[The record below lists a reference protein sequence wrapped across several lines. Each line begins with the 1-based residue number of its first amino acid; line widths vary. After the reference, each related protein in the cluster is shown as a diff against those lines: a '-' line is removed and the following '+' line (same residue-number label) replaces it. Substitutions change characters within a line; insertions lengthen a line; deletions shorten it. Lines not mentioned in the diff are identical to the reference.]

1 MTGGMQGFNYRV
13 INGDGREIRGEV
25 MALNAGSA
33 ESILRD
39 KGYLVKKLDKKM
51 SYQGLK
57 KKVNQDDFIQ
67 FITEFV
73 ALIRAGLTVPEVL
86 EQCSSRPANPR
97 LSNVLHECLAAI
109 NEGMTLSAAVAMFP
123 DVFDTIIT
131 SSIRTG
137 ESAGDLASPLEKYRS
152 YMERRNNLRKKVSQ
166 ALVYPLFILAAMA
179 IILTVLFVF
188 VMPRFAALYS
198 DFNAELPAPTRFIIF
213 IVSNMGIILP
223 AVFAAAILS
232 FVALKNAGRSFKFKL
247 MVDDIKLS
255 MPFFGGIIGPL
266 EIAGLARTLFTLL
279 SGGMTL
285 AEALNTA
292 KDSVK
297 NSRYL
302 KRLDSLIAGIYSGQG
317 FAAAASKENLM
328 PSTAIKL
335 LEAGESSGMMDS
347 MLGEISSY
355 YEQIA
360 ESRITAMMTIIE
372 PALIFL
378 TGILVGGVIIAMYL
392 PIFKL
397 AEIVK

>member
-1 MTGGMQGFNYRV
+1 
-13 INGDGREIRGEV
+13 
-25 MALNAGSA
+25 
-33 ESILRD
+33 
-39 KGYLVKKLDKKM
+39 
-51 SYQGLK
+51 
-57 KKVNQDDFIQ
+57 
-67 FITEFV
+67 
-73 ALIRAGLTVPEVL
+73 
-86 EQCSSRPANPR
+86 
-97 LSNVLHECLAAI
+97 
-109 NEGMTLSAAVAMFP
+109 
-123 DVFDTIIT
+123 
-131 SSIRTG
+131 
-137 ESAGDLASPLEKYRS
+137 
-152 YMERRNNLRKKVSQ
+152 
-166 ALVYPLFILAAMA
+166 MA

-302 KRLDSLIAGIYSGQG
+302 KRLDSVIAGIYSGEG